1 MSTNS
6 EFTVSDDTSRKP
18 REWYLYG
25 SIADGQNF
33 QEVHINRPGF
43 RIGRRFNC
51 DLQLTWATVSGTHA
65 EFNTGADDRLVL
77 RDLDST
83 NGTFVNGKRISGEVV
98 LKEDDIVQ
106 LGASEFRVLTR
117 SANEAQ
123 IDETIDFSFLPSQLV
138 ALEDLIHGA
147 ALVPHY
153 QPVVNLTDKSIVG
166 YEVLARSDNP
176 ELSTPFQMFSLAE
189 KLELS
194 DALSVACRA
203 AGLHHA
209 KHLPSDQ
216 VLLLNTH
223 PSELK
228 QEQLLSSLEV
238 LRQSAPE
245 QAMMLEIHEA
255 AFTDLAA
262 MAVLQERLN
271 DLQIQ
276 LAYDDFG
283 AGQARI
289 LDLIEVP
296 PDILKFDISLVRD
309 IHESSDKHI
318 MMVQTL
324 VSMVRDFG
332 ISPLAEGIEK
342 EAEAETCLEIGF
354 ELAQGFHFGRPSP
367 TVISS

>member
-1 MSTNS
+1 M
-6 EFTVSDDTSRKP
+6 
-18 REWYLYG
+18 
-25 SIADGQNF
+25 
-33 QEVHINRPGF
+33 RPG
-43 RIGRRFNC
+43 
-51 DLQLTWATVSGTHA
+51 DL
-65 EFNTGADDRLVL
+65 LVL

-83 NGTFVNGKRISGEVV
+83 NGTFVNGQRISGEV
-98 LKEDDIVQ
+98 LLQEDDIVQ

-117 SANEAQ
+117 GTNETQ

-138 ALEDLIHGA
+138 ALEELIHGA
-147 ALVPHY
+147 GVVPHY
-153 QPVVNLTDKSIVG
+153 QPVVHLADNSVVG

-194 DALSVACRA
+194 DALSTACRT
-203 AGLHHA
+203 AGSHHA
-209 KHLPSDQ
+209 KNLPADKI
-216 VLLLNTH
+216 LLLNTH

-228 QEQLLSSLEV
+228 QEELLSSLEV
-238 LRQSAPE
+238 LRRSAPE

-271 DLQIQ
+271 DLQIE

-309 IHESSDKHI
+309 IHESSGKHI
-318 MMVQTL
+318 KMVKTL

-332 ISPLAEGIEK
+332 ITPLAEGIEK

-354 ELAQGFHFGRPSP
+354 ELAQGFHFGRPSTTFVQSGVCEHIAGNRP
-367 TVISS
+367 QCEP